1 MVCSSPVDECYHHN
15 NHEYAQQKQ
24 INKHCVREIMENTC
38 LLPERITM
46 SPRTGRS
53 EAVAA

>member
-38 LLPERITM
+38 LLPETITM